1 MDARRKHMLIRL
13 AEAVVFLTAIFL
25 LLDAMLGFTRH
36 QDTRS
41 AQSQS
46 ASQSAGSAN
55 LSTSCIGGF
64 SNERTVDGVTQV
76 ASHGT
81 PFNAYQITLTN
92 RGGTV
97 LTVHSVNVELVNSQN
112 KVFAQHHAELG
123 DGAGITLNPGQSRR
137 IVDADGINHPVAS
150 CEILSWRS

>member
-1 MDARRKHMLIRL
+1 MDVRRKRILIRL
-13 AEAVVFLTAIFL
+13 AEVIVFLTAIFL

-36 QDTRS
+36 RGMRS

-46 ASQSAGSAN
+46 VSQNIDSTN

-64 SNERTVDGVTQV
+64 SNERTVDGVTRV

-92 RGGTV
+92 IGNTV
-97 LTVHSVNVELVNSQN
+97 ITIHSMNVELVNSQK
-112 KVFAQHHAELG
+112 KVFAQHHTDLG
-123 DGAGITLNPGQSRR
+123 DGAGITLNPGQSRQ
-137 IVDADGINHPVAS
+137 IVEAYGISHPVAS
-150 CEILSWRS
+150 CEILSWQS